1 MYSARRLT
9 LSTIIFSEIFLLKD
23 GIIGLFSCSE
33 KREKTAPIRKELV
46 EAVSASVAIAR
57 ALINNPSIIV
67 GDGKI
72 IS

>member
-33 KREKTAPIRKELV
+33 KRETTPIRKELV

-67 GDGKI
+67 GDWKI